1 MRQRRSGERR
11 GELLVREIILGFLA
25 GALLVGAAG
34 AVALRRAPAAEAPP
48 AESSGASADAVSPE
62 RHDLEQKLSSLRARL
77 GEGST
82 EDIFYDP
89 DRPPSDR
96 DVSKWLMAALAG
108 EGPMARGD
116 QEAEDW
122 INGALEWLADERG
135 QNQADLEFGPLRE
148 RFLVEL
154 LEKRGAPL
162 SEEQKKEFAKFLAD
176 AEAAYARHLAETAG
190 KPDEERL
197 ISGLRTTKDWEDQ
210 LAVILKPEQLG
221 KIGDLGV
228 LLDQWRWQ
236 PACEPRLVDPENPEA
251 ALESAREKLNPGDYD
266 RSRAILVDHVKA
278 LVEMHR
284 EVATKRMEDQHAV
297 SDVDE
302 FIRYMEIRIATRK
315 RLVEEAGLRVEA
327 IPPQFLMD
335 YMGPPEEDHE

>member
-1 MRQRRSGERR
+1 M
-11 GELLVREIILGFLA
+11 REIVLGFLA
-25 GALLVGAAG
+25 GALVAGAA
-34 AVALRRAPAAEAPP
+34 AVVALRRAPAVSTPSAEISAADLDAP
-48 AESSGASADAVSPE
+48 SPE
-62 RHDLEQKLSSLRARL
+62 RQELESKLSSLRARL

-116 QEAEDW
+116 REAEDW
-122 INGALEWLADERG
+122 INGALEWLSDERG

-154 LEKRGAPL
+154 LEKRGAAL
-162 SEEQKKEFAKFLAD
+162 DAEQKKEFEKFLAE
-176 AEAAYARHLAETAG
+176 AEAAYAQHLAETAG
-190 KPDEERL
+190 MPDEERL
-197 ISGLRTTKDWEDQ
+197 ISGLRTTKDWEDR
-210 LAVILKPEQLG
+210 LAQILKPEQLA
-221 KIGDLGV
+221 KTGDLGV

-236 PACEPRLVDPENPEA
+236 PACEPKLVDPEDPEA
-251 ALESAREKLNPGDYD
+251 ALQSAREKLNPGDYD
-266 RSRAILVDHVKA
+266 RARPILLEHVKA
-278 LVEMHR
+278 LVAMHR
-284 EVATKRMEDQHAV
+284 EVDGKRMADQTSV

-315 RLVEEAGLRVEA
+315 RLVEEAGLRVDA

-335 YMGPPEEDHE
+335 YTAGREEHNEENE

>member
-1 MRQRRSGERR
+1 M
-11 GELLVREIILGFLA
+11 REIILGFLA
-25 GALLVGAAG
+25 GALLVGVAG
-34 AVALRRAPAAEAPP
+34 AIALRRAPA
-48 AESSGASADAVSPE
+48 SASALDDPSAAAPDAPSPE
-62 RHDLEQKLSSLRARL
+62 RQELETRLSSLRSRL
-77 GEGST
+77 GEGAS
-82 EDIFYDP
+82 EDVFYDP
-89 DRPPSDR
+89 NRPPTDR

-108 EGPMARGD
+108 EGPMTRGEG
-116 QEAEDW
+116 EAEDW

-154 LEKRGAPL
+154 LEKRGAAL
-162 SEEQKKEFAKFLAD
+162 DEEQKKEFARFLAE
-176 AEAAYARHLAETAG
+176 AEAAYAKHLAETAG

-197 ISGLRTTKDWEDQ
+197 ISGLQTTKDWEDK
-210 LAVILKPEQLG
+210 LAVILKPEQFA

-228 LLDQWRWQ
+228 LLDQWRWL
-236 PACEPRLVDPENPEA
+236 PACEPKLIDPQDPEA

-266 RSRAILVDHVKA
+266 RSRPILVEHVKA
-278 LVEMHR
+278 LVAMHR
-284 EVATKRMEDQHAV
+284 EVGLKRMEDLHAV

-302 FIRYMEIRIATRK
+302 FIKYMEIRIATRK

-335 YMGPPEEDHE
+335 YMGPPEEQDQ